1 MRKWKLDWFQSR
13 KLLVFV
19 LETCSSSFLQSQESS
34 VLLKPAGVVAVGVV
48 FLAKVAMQAVFF
60 ADNLYHHD
68 G

>member
-1 MRKWKLDWFQSR
+1 MRKWELNWFQSR

-19 LETCSSSFLQSQESS
+19 LETCSSSFLQSQEPS
-34 VLLKPAGVVAVGVV
+34 VLLKPAGVMTVGVV
-48 FLAKVAMQAVFF
+48 FLTEVAVKAVFF